1 VVTKQDQQRRE
12 IFGGQACVLKQ
23 ADRLVLCLA
32 NGGVYAGRLDVSK
45 VHQHAVVRVIRE
57 LVRAAEQYGEL
68 LLAVSLGAPTPLTG
82 SV

>member
-1 VVTKQDQQRRE
+1 MVTKQDQQRRE
-12 IFGGQACVLKQ
+12 IFRAQTCVLKQ
-23 ADRLVLCLA
+23 ADRLVLRVA
-32 NGGVYAGRLDVSK
+32 NCRVHAGRLDVSQ